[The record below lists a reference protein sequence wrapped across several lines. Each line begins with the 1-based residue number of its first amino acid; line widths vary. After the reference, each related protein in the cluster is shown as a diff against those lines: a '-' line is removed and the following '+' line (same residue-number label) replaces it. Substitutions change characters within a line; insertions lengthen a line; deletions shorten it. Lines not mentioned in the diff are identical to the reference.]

1 MAGDLDNGNPA
12 SDTDPQIKL
21 DRLALQDHSK
31 RLVLMEQRL
40 DELEKLL
47 RKILKGV
54 EKLEARLAP

>member
-1 MAGDLDNGNPA
+1 MTDSFDNGSP
-12 SDTDPQIKL
+12 SGDTDPQIKL

-40 DELEKLL
+40 DELENLL

-54 EKLEARLAP
+54 EKLEAKLAP